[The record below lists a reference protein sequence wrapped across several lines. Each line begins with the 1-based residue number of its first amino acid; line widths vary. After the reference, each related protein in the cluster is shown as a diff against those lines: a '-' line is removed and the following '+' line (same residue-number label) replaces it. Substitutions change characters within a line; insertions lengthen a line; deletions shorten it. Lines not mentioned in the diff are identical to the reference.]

1 MPTKEELLKEVLA
14 LRAEKMRLM
23 MQVDELTKQL
33 EQVEK
38 EFFTLKY
45 RTEQ

>member
-1 MPTKEELLKEVLA
+1 MPTKEELLKEVLE

-33 EQVEK
+33 EQAKKREL
-38 EFFTLKY
+38 FGIKY
-45 RTEQ
+45 KI